1 MKGVKIPSFSVLLI
15 FAVLVT
21 VGTAL
26 IPSLNLQYMPREKT
40 QTLSIYYNWQNAS
53 ARVIESEVTSKIE
66 GYLSSIKGIRD
77 IASLSRKGSGT
88 ITMYLKKNADID
100 AVRFEVSSAIRSMYD
115 KLPEEVSYPEL
126 SVSASGTEVDPVL
139 MYTINAD
146 LPTNRIEQYVNDH
159 ILRDLALIDGV
170 QSVELYG
177 ASPNYTEISLS
188 TEKMKMAG
196 ITSSDVY
203 NSVVSYLGGTDI
215 IGSASSYN
223 KSEEPDIVLRNG
235 PVGMEYLP
243 VGNVGGRIVR
253 LMDVASVKILEM
265 QPSSYSRINGL
276 NTINLSIYPEESVNT
291 IKLCANVIET
301 MNRLEASF
309 PESFSALKT
318 YDISVDIEKEVDKL
332 VRRSLLCLIILLVF
346 IFLTTFSPRYTL
358 LIGITLFV
366 NIIVAFIFYVLL
378 DIDIH
383 IYSLAGI
390 SISLSIIID
399 NSIIMVSHYSYY
411 HDRKVFMAILA
422 ALLTTIG
429 SLAVIFFLPEEQKRI
444 LSDFSSVI
452 IINLSVSMMVALFF
466 VPALLDYLPVK
477 SESISFP
484 VKRRRK
490 IVRFSRKYEKFIYY
504 TKRFNW
510 AVIIIFLLAFGG
522 SFMLFRKS
530 LDGFASMFRQP
541 ERPVLNIS
549 AGLPEGCTVQQ
560 LNEIMVYM
568 ENFLAGF
575 DEIKMFRTRINSY
588 SSGSITVEFTEDAL
602 KTAFPSILKQQVIRK
617 ANDYGGANW
626 QVYGVDN
633 QNFSNYVGGS
643 MWRSGDIEMTGY
655 NYDLLYRYCEDLVA
669 RLSSNPRVSDLS
681 IEGNSY
687 YGSRLTR
694 EFLISYDYDRMALYG
709 ISPISAFR
717 TLSERLFSS
726 NAGSYVDDEGNLMQV
741 RIVSDDADNFDVWHL
756 QNEYISIDSTDIR
769 FAEIG
774 SIESRNSGND
784 IYRSN
789 QEYILHVRYNF
800 IGSYKLESKLMES
813 EIERLNSGVLPIG
826 FKASSPEYDWMQ
838 KAKKQWVLLI
848 LITVIIY
855 MICAILFES
864 LLQPLAIISLIPV
877 SFIGIFLAFRLTET
891 TFDQGGFASMIM
903 LAGIVVNAG
912 IYIVN
917 EYNRMPAH
925 RRSFVR
931 AYNHKII
938 PISLT
943 ILSTVLG
950 LAPFLLDGKE
960 EVFWFAFAI
969 GTMGGMLFSYAALI
983 VLLPMIMPGKTVA
996 AGPGVT
1002 PPGSDGNGEL
1012 RRKRSREGRRG
1023 LGRLLSGRRRRKTD
1037 ALQ

>member
-15 FAVLVT
+15 FAVLIT
-21 VGTAL
+21 VGAAL
-26 IPSLNLQYMPREKT
+26 IPSLNLQYLPREKQ
-40 QTLSIYYNWQNAS
+40 QTMSIYFYWQNAS
-53 ARVIESEVTSKIE
+53 ARVIEREVTSKID
-66 GYLSSIKGIRD
+66 GSISSIKGLKD
-77 IASLSRKGSGT
+77 IVSLSRKGSGT
-88 ITMYLKKNADID
+88 ITLYLKKNADID
-100 AVRFEVSSAIRSMYD
+100 AVRFEVSSAIRSMHD
-115 KLPEEVSYPEL
+115 KLPEEVTYPEL
-126 SVSASGTEVDPVL
+126 SVAASGTEVDPVL

-159 ILRDLALIDGV
+159 ILRDLALVDGV
-170 QSVELYG
+170 HSVELSG

-196 ITSSDVY
+196 ITSYDVH
-203 NSVVSYLGGTDI
+203 SAVSSYLGGTDI
-215 IGSASSYN
+215 IGSASSYD
-223 KSEEPDIVLRNG
+223 KSEEPDIVLRNA
-235 PVGMEYLP
+235 PIDMEYLP
-243 VGNVGGRIVR
+243 VGNVGGRIIR
-253 LMDVASVKILEM
+253 LMDVASVRTLEM

-291 IKLCANVIET
+291 IKLCASVIGT
-301 MNRLEASF
+301 MDRLEASF

-318 YDISVDIEKEVDKL
+318 YDVSVDIQKEVDKL
-332 VRRSLLCLIILLVF
+332 VRRSLLCLVILLVF

-358 LIGITLFV
+358 LIGITLAV

-411 HDRKVFMAILA
+411 HDRKVFLAILA

-444 LSDFSSVI
+444 LSDFSAVI
-452 IINLSVSMMVALFF
+452 IINLCVSMMVALFF
-466 VPALLDYLPVK
+466 VPALLDYMPVK
-477 SESISFP
+477 SESISFS

-490 IVRFSRKYEKFIYY
+490 IVRFSRKYGKFIYY
-504 TKRFNW
+504 TKRYNW
-510 AVIIIFLLAFGG
+510 AVILFFLLAFGG

-541 ERPVLNIS
+541 ERPTLTIS

-568 ENFLAGF
+568 ENFLSGF
-575 DEIKMFRTRINSY
+575 DEIKLFRTRISSY
-588 SSGSITVEFTEDAL
+588 SSGSINVEFTEEAL
-602 KTAFPSILKQQVIRK
+602 ETSFPSILKQQVIRK

-626 QVYGVDN
+626 QVYGVDD

-655 NYDLLYRYCEDLVA
+655 NYDMLYRYCEDLVE
-669 RLSSNPRVSDLS
+669 RLSANPRVTDLS
-681 IEGNSY
+681 IEGYQY
-687 YGSRLTR
+687 YGSTAFR
-694 EFLISYDYDRMALYG
+694 EYLISYDHDRMALYD
-709 ISPISAFR
+709 ISPVSAFN
-717 TLSERLFSS
+717 TLRERLYAST
-726 NAGSYVDDEGNLMQV
+726 AGSYVDDEGTRMEV
-741 RIVSDDADNFDVWHL
+741 RIVSEGADNFDVWHL
-756 QNEYISIDSTDIR
+756 QNEYITIDSTDIR
-769 FAEIG
+769 FSEIG
-774 SIESRNSGND
+774 TIESRNSGNS

-789 QEYILHVRYNF
+789 QEYILHVKYNF
-800 IGSYKLESKLMES
+800 IGSYKLEDKLMES
-813 EIERLNSGVLPIG
+813 EIDRLNSGVLPIG
-826 FKASSPEYDWMQ
+826 FKASSPQYDWMQ
-838 KAKKQWVLLI
+838 KAKKQWMLLI
-848 LITVIIY
+848 LITAIIY

-877 SFIGIFLAFRLTET
+877 SFIGIFLIFRITET

-950 LAPFLLDGKE
+950 LAPFLIDGKE

-983 VLLPMIMPGKTVA
+983 VLLPMIMPGKAVI
-996 AGPGVT
+996 
-1002 PPGSDGNGEL
+1002 PPGCGGSGE
-1012 RRKRSREGRRG
+1012 
-1023 LGRLLSGRRRRKTD
+1023 RRRRRSR
-1037 ALQ
+1037 AGR

>member
-15 FAVLVT
+15 FAVLIT
-21 VGTAL
+21 VGVAL
-26 IPSLNLQYMPREKT
+26 IPSLNLQYMPREKK
-40 QTLSIYYNWQNAS
+40 QTLSIYYYWQNAS

-66 GYLSSIKGIRD
+66 GYISSIKGIED

-88 ITMYLKKNADID
+88 ITLYLKKNADID
-100 AVRFEVSSAIRSMYD
+100 AVRFEVSSAIRSMHD
-115 KLPEEVSYPEL
+115 KLPEEVTYPEL
-126 SVSASGTEVDPVL
+126 SVAASGTEVDPVL

-170 QSVELYG
+170 QSVELSG

-203 NSVVSYLGGTDI
+203 SAVSSYLGGTAI
-215 IGSASSYN
+215 IGSASSYD
-223 KSEEPDIVLRNG
+223 KSEEPDIILRNA
-235 PVGMEYLP
+235 PMEMEYLP
-243 VGNVGGRIVR
+243 VGNIGGRIIR
-253 LMDVASVKILEM
+253 LMDVASVRTLEK

-291 IKLCANVIET
+291 IKLCASVIET
-301 MNRLEASF
+301 MDRLEASF

-318 YDISVDIEKEVDKL
+318 YNVSEDIQKEVDKL
-332 VRRSLLCLIILLVF
+332 VRRSLLCLVILLVF

-358 LIGITLFV
+358 LIGITLAV

-411 HDRKVFMAILA
+411 HDRKVFLAILA

-429 SLAVIFFLPEEQKRI
+429 SLAVIFFLPEEQKQI
-444 LSDFSSVI
+444 LSDFSAVI
-452 IINLSVSMMVALFF
+452 IINLSVSMIVALFF

-477 SESISFP
+477 SESISFS

-490 IVRFSRKYEKFIYY
+490 IVRFSQKYEKFIYY

-510 AVIIIFLLAFGG
+510 AVILFFLLAFGG

-541 ERPVLNIS
+541 ERPTLSIS

-568 ENFLAGF
+568 ENFLSGF
-575 DEIKMFRTRINSY
+575 DEIKLFRTRISSY
-588 SSGSITVEFTEDAL
+588 SSGNITVEFTEEAL
-602 KTAFPSILKQQVIRK
+602 ETSFPSILKQQVIRK

-626 QVYGVDN
+626 QVYGVDD

-681 IEGNSY
+681 IEGNTS
-687 YGSRLTR
+687 SMVTR
-694 EFLISYDYDRMALYG
+694 EYLISYDHDRMSLYN
-709 ISPISAFR
+709 ISPYSTFS
-717 TLSERLFSS
+717 TLSERLFS
-726 NAGSYVDDEGNLMQV
+726 NPAGSYVDDDGTLMEV

-756 QNEYISIDSTDIR
+756 QNEYIRIDSTYIR

-774 SIESRNSGND
+774 SIDSRNSGNN
-784 IYRSN
+784 IYRAN

-800 IGSYKLESKLMES
+800 IGSSKLEDRLMES
-813 EIERLNSGVLPIG
+813 EIERLNSEVLPIG
-826 FKASSPEYDWMQ
+826 FKASSPQYDWMQ
-838 KAKKQWVLLI
+838 KAKKQWILLI
-848 LITVIIY
+848 LITAIIY

-877 SFIGIFLAFRLTET
+877 SFIGIFLVFRLTET

-950 LAPFLLDGKE
+950 LAPFLIDGKE

-983 VLLPMIMPGKTVA
+983 VLLPMIMPGKAVI
-996 AGPGVT
+996 
-1002 PPGSDGNGEL
+1002 PPGCGGNGEP
-1012 RRKRSREGRRG
+1012 RRKRSRAGKRG
-1023 LGRLLSGRRRRKTD
+1023 LGKLLSGRRRRKTD
-1037 ALQ
+1037 APL

>member
-15 FAVLVT
+15 FAVLIT
-21 VGTAL
+21 VGAAL
-26 IPSLNLQYMPREKT
+26 IPSLNLQYLPREKQ
-40 QTLSIYYNWQNAS
+40 QTMSIYFYWQNAS

-66 GYLSSIKGIRD
+66 GYISSIKGIKD
-77 IASLSRKGSGT
+77 IVSLSRKGSGT
-88 ITMYLKKNADID
+88 ITLYLKKNADID
-100 AVRFEVSSAIRSMYD
+100 AVRFEVSSAIRSIHD
-115 KLPEEVSYPEL
+115 KLPEEVTYPEL
-126 SVSASGTEVDPVL
+126 SVAASGTEVDPVL

-159 ILRDLALIDGV
+159 ILRDLALVDGV
-170 QSVELYG
+170 HSVELSG

-196 ITSSDVY
+196 ITSYDVH
-203 NSVVSYLGGTDI
+203 SAVSSYLGGTDI
-215 IGSASSYN
+215 IGSASSYD
-223 KSEEPDIVLRNG
+223 KSEEPDIVLRNA
-235 PVGMEYLP
+235 PIDMEYLP
-243 VGNVGGRIVR
+243 VGNVGGRIIR
-253 LMDVASVKILEM
+253 LMDVASVRTLEM

-291 IKLCANVIET
+291 IKLCASVIGT
-301 MNRLEASF
+301 MDRLEASF

-318 YDISVDIEKEVDKL
+318 YDVSVDIQKEVDKL
-332 VRRSLLCLIILLVF
+332 VRRS
-346 IFLTTFSPRYTL
+346 
-358 LIGITLFV
+358 
-366 NIIVAFIFYVLL
+366 LL

-411 HDRKVFMAILA
+411 HDRKVFLAILA

-444 LSDFSSVI
+444 LSDFSAVI
-452 IINLSVSMMVALFF
+452 IINLCVSMMVALFF
-466 VPALLDYLPVK
+466 VPALLDYMPVK
-477 SESISFP
+477 SESISFS

-490 IVRFSRKYEKFIYY
+490 IVRFSLKYGKFIYY
-504 TKRFNW
+504 TKRYNW
-510 AVIIIFLLAFGG
+510 AVILFFLLAFGG

-541 ERPVLNIS
+541 ERPTLTIS

-568 ENFLAGF
+568 ENFLSGF
-575 DEIKMFRTRINSY
+575 DEIKLFRTRISSY
-588 SSGSITVEFTEDAL
+588 SSGSINVEFTEEAL
-602 KTAFPSILKQQVIRK
+602 ETSFPSILKQQVIRK

-626 QVYGVDN
+626 QVYGVDD

-655 NYDLLYRYCEDLVA
+655 NYDMLYRYCEDLVE
-669 RLSSNPRVSDLS
+669 RLSANPRVTDLS
-681 IEGNSY
+681 IEGYQY
-687 YGSRLTR
+687 YGSTTFR
-694 EFLISYDYDRMALYG
+694 EYLISYDHDRMALYD
-709 ISPISAFR
+709 ISPVSAFN
-717 TLSERLFSS
+717 TLRERLYAST
-726 NAGSYVDDEGNLMQV
+726 AGSYVDDEGTWMEV
-741 RIVSDDADNFDVWHL
+741 RIVSEGADNFDVWHL
-756 QNEYISIDSTDIR
+756 QNEYITIDSTDIR
-769 FAEIG
+769 FSEIG
-774 SIESRNSGND
+774 TIESRNSGNS

-789 QEYILHVRYNF
+789 QEYILHVKYNF
-800 IGSYKLESKLMES
+800 IGSYKLEDKLMES
-813 EIERLNSGVLPIG
+813 EIDRLNSGVLPIG
-826 FKASSPEYDWMQ
+826 FKASSPQYDWMQ
-838 KAKKQWVLLI
+838 KAKKQWMLLI
-848 LITVIIY
+848 LITAIIY

-877 SFIGIFLAFRLTET
+877 SFIGIFLIFRITET

-950 LAPFLLDGKE
+950 LAPFLIDGKE

-983 VLLPMIMPGKTVA
+983 VLLPMIMP
-996 AGPGVT
+996 
-1002 PPGSDGNGEL
+1002 D
-1012 RRKRSREGRRG
+1012 RSVR
-1023 LGRLLSGRRRRKTD
+1023 
-1037 ALQ
+1037 